1 METQLSERLNRLS
14 PSATL
19 AMSQRSGELKAQ
31 GVDIIN
37 MSVGEPDFNTP
48 EHIKE
53 AAIQA
58 VRDNWSRYSPVPGY
72 PGLRQAIVE
81 KLKRE
86 NGMDYTPAQILCSNG
101 AKQSVC
107 NTIMALIGE
116 GDEVIIPIPCWVS
129 YTEMVKLSGA
139 KPVLVNCKEDFSLDL
154 DAIEKAVTDKTRAI
168 IICTPNNPTGAVYS
182 EESLRALAD
191 LAIKHDFFI
200 IADEIYEKLV
210 YDGSR
215 HFSIAS
221 ISEEAFN
228 HTCTING
235 FSKAY
240 AMTGWRLGYVAA
252 RQDIIKGI
260 MRFQSQVNSSN
271 CSISQKAGVAA
282 LTGPQDSIAA
292 MVEEFARRKD
302 YVYDRVCKIP
312 HMSCPEPKG
321 AFYVLC
327 DISYY
332 FGKSYGEWHIN
343 NGHDLSE
350 YLLVT
355 QQVSTVP
362 GEAYYLPGT
371 IRFAYANSMENLKIA
386 LDRVE
391 DALAKLQ

>member
-1 METQLSERLNRLS
+1 
-14 PSATL
+14 
-19 AMSQRSGELKAQ
+19 
-31 GVDIIN
+31 
-37 MSVGEPDFNTP
+37 
-48 EHIKE
+48 
-53 AAIQA
+53 
-58 VRDNWSRYSPVPGY
+58 
-72 PGLRQAIVE
+72 
-81 KLKRE
+81 
-86 NGMDYTPAQILCSNG
+86 
-101 AKQSVC
+101 
-107 NTIMALIGE
+107 
-116 GDEVIIPIPCWVS
+116 
-129 YTEMVKLSGA
+129 
-139 KPVLVNCKEDFSLDL
+139 
-154 DAIEKAVTDKTRAI
+154 
-168 IICTPNNPTGAVYS
+168 
-182 EESLRALAD
+182 
-191 LAIKHDFFI
+191 
-200 IADEIYEKLV
+200 
-210 YDGSR
+210 
-215 HFSIAS
+215 
-221 ISEEAFN
+221 
-228 HTCTING
+228 
-235 FSKAY
+235 
-240 AMTGWRLGYVAA
+240 
-252 RQDIIKGI
+252 

>member
-1 METQLSERLNRLS
+1 MIKSMTGFGRSETITEEYKISVEMKAVNHRYCDIGIKMPKKFN
-14 PSATL
+14 AFENVV
-19 AMSQRSGELKAQ
+19 RSTVKEFAARGKIDIYISYEDYAGKKTKVDYHDTVAQ
-31 GVDIIN
+31 GY
-37 MSVGEPDFNTP
+37 M
-48 EHIKE
+48 
-53 AAIQA
+53 
-58 VRDNWSRYSPVPGY
+58 
-72 PGLRQAIVE
+72 
-81 KLKRE
+81 
-86 NGMDYTPAQILCSNG
+86 
-101 AKQSVC
+101 
-107 NTIMALIGE
+107 
-116 GDEVIIPIPCWVS
+116 
-129 YTEMVKLSGA
+129 
-139 KPVLVNCKEDFSLDL
+139 